1 MDIFIPEDL
10 HVRQQQANQRQ
21 DGTQP
26 APAKVV
32 FFCHGGIW
40 MFGEKWHHCGLA
52 LRMAQAGLVVVAVE
66 YTLYPTATVPQM
78 IDELLLALTWTFANI
93 RQWGGDPHGEQPC
106 ICMAAEL
113 QSCRAVQLS
122 RGSCCIIFPG
132 CPMPSPVQLC
142 SSSCTQ
148 RLLNQALQPVDRCLH
163 TIGGMRRI
171 LMTPF
176 ACAPLQMCLWWATQ
190 QARTW

>member
-78 IDELLLALTWTFANI
+78 IDELLLSLTWTFANI

-106 ICMAAEL
+106 IQSHGMTAAEL
-113 QSCRAVQLS
+113 RNHEDAAVAASFLYAYAKKNTCTPDAKKYATNAQ
-122 RGSCCIIFPG
+122 PG
-132 CPMPSPVQLC
+132 PA
-142 SSSCTQ
+142 SS
-148 RLLNQALQPVDRCLH
+148 NQMLAH
-163 TIGGMRRI
+163 H
-171 LMTPF
+171 
-176 ACAPLQMCLWWATQ
+176 W
-190 QARTW
+190 